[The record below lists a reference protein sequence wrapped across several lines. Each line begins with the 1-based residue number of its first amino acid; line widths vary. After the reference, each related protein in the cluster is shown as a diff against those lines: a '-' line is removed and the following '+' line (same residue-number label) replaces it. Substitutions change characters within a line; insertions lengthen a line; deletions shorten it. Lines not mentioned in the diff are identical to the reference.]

1 MKQQQKG
8 RSRRLLGHFRRYLVQ
23 LEGRSDVVIDDTVCD
38 ERYVVCDAREGRES
52 ERGLGEK
59 VLYDIVDNVEKC

>member
-1 MKQQQKG
+1 M
-8 RSRRLLGHFRRYLVQ
+8 Q
-23 LEGRSDVVIDDTVCD
+23 LEGRSDVAIDDTVCD

-59 VLYDIVDNVEKC
+59 VLYDIVDIVEKY